1 MPLYNKALLLSSY
14 ALTINMVNRILS
26 GIYIAFAFFLLAV
39 VLSSNAKAVDVDL
52 VPINFTFNPE
62 YPIDGEAIEISFEV
76 INNGNEPANEVKI
89 IVWNSTVECDSDDE
103 CVPVFESTEA
113 VIDQSKKA
121 TIEFTC
127 KPDGIDGCGGVGDHV
142 LTIFV
147 DYEDDILETDEDNNK
162 LIYEYTIFSQELADL
177 RTAEG
182 ELNPIIF
189 TPEVPA
195 VGDTVDILV
204 FFENGGRDSC
214 TEFKIKFEQTIDGET
229 ALIEDPRLYTIIDP
243 GAPGQFNI
251 TWQPEVVGT
260 YQITITLDSGDD
272 IEEFNEGDNVFSGE
286 VRVRAHTPEL
296 TLNVFRNITVEPVD
310 YWLDDIYSDHEVN
323 LTTYILNEDYVT
335 AASSV
340 RVGYYDLP
348 ENGTETLIGYAFID
362 NLDNA
367 TQNGNEIFAGTESAT
382 VTWTSETG
390 TALLG
395 NHTIIVRIDPLNEI
409 EEWIEDDNNFSF
421 TLVVLE
427 SKPDIN
433 IFDLEVIGNP
443 VRGIPSDIKVT
454 IFNEGSEYVSKYPI
468 TLRIDGELIN
478 NWEVTVNQG
487 EFLNLTI
494 SHTWQVQQPS
504 ISVRGDSSE
513 QFDELNEENNVN
525 SLLVNVAAPEYD
537 FSITEITANDP
548 VFKGDH
554 MEVSLIITNKRAEIP
569 NFKFSLYV
577 DNSTTPEFQSYD
589 FEGNPI
595 YYVHEENLGYNE
607 TRSVSLFW
615 RTTDV
620 AGSFN
625 LTVIGEISGS
635 DFIDLNE
642 TDNILNLSV
651 VVKPR
656 NFQLSVEMR
665 NLPNTIFLNQTLEIS
680 VSALNFGPEICC
692 ECPNETMNMSSASS
706 DCIGAEISL
715 FIDGE
720 LFEIYQTDPLGRVNG
735 EEVRTFF
742 WTPIEAGEYL
752 IEAKID
758 PDNIIDEFDET
769 DNEASASVNV
779 TIEEYVEEEP
789 IVVEDE
795 DSLISEPL
803 VWVPLIGLS
812 LAGIGMFI
820 YNRIGDSGDYFDS
833 YETNSNEGSQVNTQ
847 QSGFRYN
854 PETGET
860 VDMRTGEIIQDG
872 GKKNK

>member
-1 MPLYNKALLLSSY
+1 MRGLLLSSY
-14 ALTINMVNRILS
+14 ALPTNMISRIS
-26 GIYIAFAFFLLAV
+26 NGIYLAFAFFVLAV
-39 VLSSNAKAVDVDL
+39 AFSSNAQALDVDL
-52 VPINFTFNPE
+52 EPINFTFNPE
-62 YPIDGEAIEISFEV
+62 HPVNGEAIEISFEV
-76 INNGNEPANEVKI
+76 INNGNEAANEVKI
-89 IVWNSTVECDSDDE
+89 VVWNSTSECDSDDE
-103 CVPVFESTEA
+103 CVPVFETTET
-113 VIDQSKKA
+113 VIDQAKKA

-127 KPDGIDGCGGVGDHV
+127 KPDGIDGCGGVGDHT
-142 LTIFV
+142 LTVYV
-147 DYEDDILETDEDNNK
+147 DYEDDIIETNEDNNK
-162 LIYEYTIFSQELADL
+162 IVYEYTVFNQELADL

-189 TPEVPA
+189 TPDVPA
-195 VGDTVDILV
+195 VGDSVDILV

-229 ALIEDPRLYTIIDP
+229 EVIADPRVYTIIDP
-243 GAPGQFNI
+243 GAPAQFNI
-251 TWQPEVVGT
+251 TWEPELVGI
-260 YQITITLDSGDD
+260 YDITITLDSGGD
-272 IEEFNEGDNVFSGE
+272 IEEFEEGDNVFSGE

-296 TLNVFRNITVEPVD
+296 TLNEFRNITVDPVD
-310 YWLDDIYSDHEVN
+310 YWLDDIYSDHEIN

-348 ENGTETLIGYAFID
+348 ENGTESLIGYAFID

-367 TQNGNEIFAGTESAT
+367 TRNGNEIFAGTEAAT
-382 VTWTSETG
+382 VTWASSTG
-390 TALLG
+390 TSILG

-409 EEWIEDDNNFSF
+409 EEWVEDDNNFTF
-421 TLVVLE
+421 RLVVLE

-433 IFDLEVIGNP
+433 IYDLQVIGEP
-443 VRGIPSDIKVT
+443 VRGIPSDIQIT
-454 IFNEGSEYVSKYPI
+454 IWNKGASYVSKYPI
-468 TLRIDGELIN
+468 DMRIDGELID

-487 EFLNLTI
+487 EFLNLTV

-513 QFDELNEENNVN
+513 QIEELDESNNVN
-525 SLLVNVAAPEYD
+525 SLLINVAAPEYD
-537 FSITEITANDP
+537 FSIMEINANDP

-554 MEVSLIITNKRAEIP
+554 MEISLIIKNKRAEIP
-569 NFKFSLYV
+569 SFKFSLYV
-577 DNSTTPEFQSYD
+577 DNSSTPEFQTYD
-589 FEGNPI
+589 FEGNPV
-595 YYVHEENLGYNE
+595 YYVFAEDLGYNE
-607 TRSVSLFW
+607 SMAVSIFW
-615 RTTDV
+615 RTTDT
-620 AGSFN
+620 AGEFN
-625 LTVIGEISGS
+625 LTVVGEISGT
-635 DFIDLNE
+635 DFVDLNE
-642 TDNILNLSV
+642 TDNVANLSV
-651 VVKPR
+651 IVKPR

-692 ECPNETMNMSSASS
+692 ECPDETMNMSSASS

-735 EEVRTFF
+735 EEIRTFF
-742 WTPIEAGEYL
+742 WTPTEEGQYL
-752 IEAKID
+752 IEARID

-769 DNEASASVNV
+769 DNEASANVNV

-789 IVVEDE
+789 VVVDDE

-812 LAGIGMFI
+812 LAGLGMFI
-820 YNRIGDSGDYFDS
+820 YNRISDGGDYFDS
-833 YETNSNEGSQVNTQ
+833 YESKPSQSNQVNSQ

-860 VDMRTGEIIQDG
+860 IDMRTGEVIQQG
-872 GKKNK
+872 GKNNK

>member
-1 MPLYNKALLLSSY
+1 MPLHNKALLLSSY

-26 GIYIAFAFFLLAV
+26 GMYIALAFFLLAI

-62 YPIDGEAIEISFEV
+62 HPIDGEAIEISFEV

-121 TIEFTC
+121 TIEFIC

-147 DYEDDILETDEDNNK
+147 DYEDEIIETDEDNNK

-177 RTAEG
+177 RTSEG

-195 VGDTVDILV
+195 VGDTVDILA

-214 TEFKIKFEQTIDGET
+214 TEFKIKFEQTIDGE
-229 ALIEDPRLYTIIDP
+229 ASLIEDPRLYTIIDP
-243 GAPGQFNI
+243 GTPGQFNI

-272 IEEFNEGDNVFSGE
+272 IEEFDEGDNVFSGE

-296 TLNVFRNITVEPVD
+296 TLNEFRNITIEPVD

-323 LTTYILNEDYVT
+323 LTTHILNEDYVT

-340 RVGYYDLP
+340 RVGYYSLP
-348 ENGTETLIGYAFID
+348 ENGTETLIGYAIIA

-382 VTWTSETG
+382 VTWTPETG
-390 TALLG
+390 TNLIG

-409 EEWIEDDNNFSF
+409 EEWVEDDNNFSF
-421 TLVVLE
+421 TLIVLE

-433 IFDLEVIGNP
+433 IFNLEVIGNP

-494 SHTWQVQQPS
+494 SHTWKSQQPS
-504 ISVRGDSSE
+504 ISVRGDSAE
-513 QFDELNEENNVN
+513 QFDELNEDNNVN
-525 SLLVNVAAPEYD
+525 SLLINVAAPEYD

-554 MEVSLIITNKRAEIP
+554 MEISLMITNKRAEIP

-595 YYVHEENLGYNE
+595 YYVYEENLGYNE
-607 TRSVSLFW
+607 SKSVSLFW
-615 RTTDV
+615 RTTD
-620 AGSFN
+620 APGSFN

-635 DFIDLNE
+635 DFVDLNE
-642 TDNILNLSV
+642 TDNIVNLSV

-692 ECPNETMNMSSASS
+692 ECPNEIMNMSSASS

-720 LFEIYQTDPLGRVNG
+720 LFEIYQTEPLGRVNG

-742 WTPIEAGEYL
+742 WTPLEAGEYL

-769 DNEASASVNV
+769 DNEASASINV
-779 TIEEYVEEEP
+779 TVEEYVEEEP
-789 IVVEDE
+789 VVVEDE

-833 YETNSNEGSQVNTQ
+833 YETNSSEGSQVNTQ

-860 VDMRTGEIIQDG
+860 IDMRTGEIIQQG
-872 GKKNK
+872 GKKK

>member
-1 MPLYNKALLLSSY
+1 MCLQNKALLLSSY
-14 ALTINMVNRILS
+14 ALTINMVKRILA
-26 GIYIAFAFFLLAV
+26 GIYIAFAFFLLAI

-52 VPINFTFNPE
+52 VPVNFTFNPE
-62 YPIDGEAIEISFEV
+62 YPINGEAIEISFEV

-89 IVWNSTVECDSDDE
+89 VVWNSTAECDSDDE
-103 CVPVFESTEA
+103 CVPVFQSTED
-113 VIDQSKKA
+113 VIDQTKKA
-121 TIEFTC
+121 IIEFTC

-142 LTIFV
+142 LTVFV

-162 LIYEYTIFSQELADL
+162 LIYEYTVFDQELADL
-177 RTAEG
+177 RTNED

-195 VGDTVDILV
+195 VGDTVDILA

-229 ALIEDPRLYTIIDP
+229 ETIEDPRLYTIIDP
-243 GAPGQFNI
+243 CSPAQFNI
-251 TWQPEVVGT
+251 TWQPEIVGT
-260 YQITITLDSGDD
+260 YQITITLDSGND
-272 IEEFNEGDNVFSGE
+272 IEEFEEGDNVFSGE

-296 TLNVFRNITVEPVD
+296 TLNEFRNITVDPVD

-340 RVGYYDLP
+340 RVGYYDFP

-382 VTWTSETG
+382 VTWTPETG

-433 IFDLEVIGNP
+433 IFDLQVIGNP
-443 VRGIPSDIKVT
+443 VRGIPSDIQIT
-454 IFNEGSEYVSKYPI
+454 IFNEGSAYVSKFPI

-513 QFDELNEENNVN
+513 QFDELSEENNVN
-525 SLLVNVAAPEYD
+525 SLLINVAAPEYD

-554 MEVSLIITNKRAEIP
+554 MEISLLITNKRAEIP

-577 DNSTTPEFQSYD
+577 DNSTTPEFQNYD
-589 FEGNPI
+589 LLLTTYLFVFIFYLKIVLYGN
-595 YYVHEENLGYNE
+595 
-607 TRSVSLFW
+607 
-615 RTTDV
+615 
-620 AGSFN
+620 
-625 LTVIGEISGS
+625 
-635 DFIDLNE
+635 
-642 TDNILNLSV
+642 
-651 VVKPR
+651 
-656 NFQLSVEMR
+656 
-665 NLPNTIFLNQTLEIS
+665 
-680 VSALNFGPEICC
+680 
-692 ECPNETMNMSSASS
+692 
-706 DCIGAEISL
+706 
-715 FIDGE
+715 
-720 LFEIYQTDPLGRVNG
+720 
-735 EEVRTFF
+735 
-742 WTPIEAGEYL
+742 
-752 IEAKID
+752 
-758 PDNIIDEFDET
+758 
-769 DNEASASVNV
+769 
-779 TIEEYVEEEP
+779 
-789 IVVEDE
+789 
-795 DSLISEPL
+795 
-803 VWVPLIGLS
+803 
-812 LAGIGMFI
+812 
-820 YNRIGDSGDYFDS
+820 
-833 YETNSNEGSQVNTQ
+833 
-847 QSGFRYN
+847 
-854 PETGET
+854 
-860 VDMRTGEIIQDG
+860 
-872 GKKNK
+872 